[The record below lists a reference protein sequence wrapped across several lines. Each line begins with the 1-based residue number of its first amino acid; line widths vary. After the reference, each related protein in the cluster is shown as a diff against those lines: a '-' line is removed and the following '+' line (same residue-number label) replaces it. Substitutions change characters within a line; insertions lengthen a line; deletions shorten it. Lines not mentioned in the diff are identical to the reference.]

1 MGIPCVMR
9 GPSIIGKFIIIL
21 ICINK
26 QRESYTR
33 AGEGG
38 GACNSRFMASSIKE
52 EDDATERPFGFR
64 MNYYKL
70 NCIR

>member
-1 MGIPCVMR
+1 MR

-33 AGEGG
+33 AGEGSENVIG
-38 GACNSRFMASSIKE
+38 TRFMASSIKE